1 MSYAT
6 MEAALQT
13 QIQTLTGFTK
23 SDRNVVLYDVGSL
36 NRGSSKGVVLRF
48 GGMEHELVALGGEQ
62 IHRWFIN
69 ITIYV
74 RYKNE
79 SDAQENLRSNMQSI
93 IDRIDQYPK
102 LGGVA
107 FYAWV
112 SAVEETPVEIALG
125 GVKFLGRSLRVAI
138 EEEVDVAEME

>member
-13 QIQTLTGFTK
+13 QIQTLTGFAK
-23 SDRNVVLYDVGSL
+23 GDRNVVLYDVGSL

-48 GGMEHELVALGGEQ
+48 GGMDHSLWTMGGT
-62 IHRWFIN
+62 HLHTWFIN
-69 ITIYV
+69 CTLYV

-79 SDAQENLRSNMQSI
+79 SDAQEALRTNMQLI

-102 LGGVA
+102 LGGSA
-107 FYAWV
+107 YYAWV
-112 SAVEETPVEIALG
+112 SSMEETPEEIALG
-125 GVKFLGRSLRVAI
+125 AAKFIGRSLRIAV
-138 EEEVDVAEME
+138 EEEVDVTEME

>member
-62 IHRWFIN
+62 IHRWFVN
-69 ITIYV
+69 VTIYV

-79 SDAQENLRSNMQSI
+79 SDAQENLRTNMQLI

-102 LGGVA
+102 LGGA
-107 FYAWV
+107 AYYAWP
-112 SAVEETPVEIALG
+112 SSVEEQPEEIALG
-125 GVKFLGRSLRVAI
+125 GVRFIGRSIRVAI
-138 EEEVDVAEME
+138 EEEVDITEME